1 MRSRILSIFAAGL
14 LLAACETTGEESSEA
29 SGVGAVSTGT
39 VIEETEIAS
48 VAPGSQEDLLLNVGD
63 RIFFGYDSTDLDNNS
78 QEVLKNLAAWMQANP
93 GTTITVAGHCDT
105 RGTREYNL
113 ALGERRASAARD
125 FLIALGINSGRVA
138 TISYG
143 KERPAV
149 LGDFDEAWAQNR
161 RDVFEVNG

>member
-14 LLAACETTGEESSEA
+14 LLAACETTGEESSDA

-39 VIEETEIAS
+39 VIEETEIA
-48 VAPGSQEDLLLNVGD
+48 VVERGSQEEMLVQVGD
-63 RIFFGYDSTDLDNNS
+63 RIFFGFDSSELDSNS
-78 QEVLKNLAAWMQANP
+78 QEVLKNLAAWLQANP
-93 GTTITVAGHCDT
+93 ATTITIAGHADN

-113 ALGERRASAARD
+113 ALGERRANSARD
-125 FLIALGINSGRVA
+125 FLLALGINSGRVG

>member
-1 MRSRILSIFAAGL
+1 MRSRILMIFAAGL
-14 LLAACETTGEESSEA
+14 LLAACETAGEETSEA
-29 SGVGAVSTGT
+29 SGVGAVSTG
-39 VIEETEIAS
+39 VIVEETEIAS
-48 VAPGSQEDLLLNVGD
+48 VVPGSQEDLLLNVGD
-63 RIFFGYDSTDLDNNS
+63 RIFFGFDSSELDSNS
-78 QEVLKNLAAWMQANP
+78 QDVLKNLAAWLQANP
-93 GTTITVAGHCDT
+93 GTTITIAGHADN

-113 ALGERRASAARD
+113 ALGERRANSARD
-125 FLIALGINSGRVA
+125 FLVALGINPSRVG